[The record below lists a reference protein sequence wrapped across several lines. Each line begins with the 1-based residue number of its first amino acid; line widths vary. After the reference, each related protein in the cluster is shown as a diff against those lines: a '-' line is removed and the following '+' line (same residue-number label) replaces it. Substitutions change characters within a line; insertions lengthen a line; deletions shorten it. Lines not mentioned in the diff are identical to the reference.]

1 MTNERKRPQRKTP
14 RVKTQ
19 SRTLCLRGLC
29 CKRLKSR
36 SLGKENLCIKSSYSK
51 PNPFI
56 IEEREGI
63 RIHSLCLKYSISN
76 VHISV
81 PAEGPEAF
89 VFFDKSLTG

>member
-1 MTNERKRPQRKTP
+1 MMNEIKRPQRKTP

-29 CKRLKSR
+29 CKWLKSR
-36 SLGKENLCIKSSYSK
+36 SLGKENLCIKSSYSN

-63 RIHSLCLKYSISN
+63 GIHSLRLKYSISN
-76 VHISV
+76 IYISV
-81 PAEGPEAF
+81 PAEGPKAF
-89 VFFDKSLTG
+89 VFFDKLLTG